1 MLNRKQ
7 LIKFNNKSTRLKIIW
22 CGVLQGSILS
32 FLIFIIF
39 VNILEDSNNLLDPIM
54 IFDDNNLFCMNENV
68 KTLFETANDE
78 LQHVHE
84 WFRGNKPSLY

>member
-1 MLNRKQ
+1 
-7 LIKFNNKSTRLKIIW
+7 
-22 CGVLQGSILS
+22 
-32 FLIFIIF
+32 
-39 VNILEDSNNLLDPIM
+39 M